1 MNINKNLEVII
12 KERILYKNFKENYEK
27 LINHL
32 KIIINYSKYDIYYKN
47 SCKNGLNYFNNF
59 RTYYF
64 NYRIKYRR
72 KIERKFIEYCKHSN
86 IIKL

>member
-32 KIIINYSKYDIYYKN
+32 KIIINY
-47 SCKNGLNYFNNF
+47 
-59 RTYYF
+59 
-64 NYRIKYRR
+64 
-72 KIERKFIEYCKHSN
+72 
-86 IIKL
+86 